1 MKTSY
6 THGAGKIEYL
16 APMIETLEVS
26 TEQGFAASVEFG
38 TSGFPGSDP
47 DNNEFGPF

>member
-26 TEQGFAASVEFG
+26 TEQGFAVSSSVEAPDWG
-38 TSGFPGSDP
+38 TGNSDWWSTA
-47 DNNEFGPF
+47 E